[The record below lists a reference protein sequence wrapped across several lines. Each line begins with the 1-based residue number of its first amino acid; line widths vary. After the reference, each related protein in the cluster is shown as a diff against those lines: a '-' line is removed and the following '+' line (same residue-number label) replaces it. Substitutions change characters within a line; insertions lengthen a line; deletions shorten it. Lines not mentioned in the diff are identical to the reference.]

1 MLYEIFQIIASMLVT
16 VGFAII
22 FNIRGKTI
30 VHASIAGGLSWLF
43 CMIGLDNNWG
53 YAPTYFTA
61 TLVLALYAEFIAMHT
76 NNIVT
81 GILIPALI
89 PLAPGGGIYYTV
101 YNIID
106 KNYELASTYGYNTL
120 IIAGSMAIG
129 VLTAAVVAKLFVQLK
144 KNIHI

>member
-1 MLYEIFQIIASMLVT
+1 MVVICFYEIFQIIASMLVT

-61 TLVLALYAEFIAMHT
+61 TLVLAFYAEFIAMHT
-76 NNIVT
+76 NNVT

-89 PLAPGGGIYYTV
+89 PLAPGGGILLYS
-101 YNIID
+101 
-106 KNYELASTYGYNTL
+106 L
-120 IIAGSMAIG
+120 
-129 VLTAAVVAKLFVQLK
+129 
-144 KNIHI
+144 